1 MLSVILFRHGKSNWN
16 AKYDEDYDRPLA
28 ERGIS
33 ASKKMGIFIAERH
46 EIPDLVISSPAI
58 RTQDT
63 AKLAIEAGGWD
74 TVTTLTLSDYLY
86 LASKHTIISLLSKQ
100 KEIYSSICI
109 VGHEPS
115 MSSFIN
121 NQTNQKNIKYPTCT
135 MAMINFDIDYWSE
148 IKKRKGTLMWLKRPK
163 KEIETY

>member
-1 MLSVILFRHGKSNWN
+1 MKSVILFRHGKSNWN
-16 AKYDEDYDRPLA
+16 AIYDKDYERPLA
-28 ERGIS
+28 ERGIL
-33 ASKKMGIFIAERH
+33 ASKKMGIYLAEKN

-58 RTQDT
+58 RTQNT
-63 AKLAIEAGGWD
+63 AKLAIEAGAWD
-74 TVTTLTLSDYLY
+74 TVTTFTLSDSLY
-86 LASKHTIISLLSKQ
+86 LASQYTIISLLSKQ
-100 KEIYSSICI
+100 KEIFSSICI

-121 NQTNQKNIKYPTCT
+121 NQTNQRNSKYPTCT
-135 MAMINFDIDYWSE
+135 MAMINFDIDHWSE

>member
-1 MLSVILFRHGKSNWN
+1 MKCVILFRHGKSNWSAIYN
-16 AKYDEDYDRPLA
+16 KDYERPLA
-28 ERGIS
+28 ERGIL
-33 ASKKMGIFIAERH
+33 ASKKMGIFIAEKN

-58 RTQDT
+58 RTHNT

-74 TVTTLTLSDYLY
+74 SVTTLTLSDSLY
-86 LASKHTIISLLSKQ
+86 LASPSKIISLLSKQ
-100 KEIYSSICI
+100 KKIYSSICI

-121 NQTNQKNIKYPTCT
+121 NQTNQRNSKYPTCT
-135 MAMINFDIDYWSE
+135 MAMINFDIDHWSE

-163 KEIETY
+163 KDIETF

>member
-1 MLSVILFRHGKSNWN
+1 MVNLTGTLCMMKIMIDLWQKEEFQHQ
-16 AKYDEDYDRPLA
+16 
-28 ERGIS
+28 
-33 ASKKMGIFIAERH
+33 KKMGIFIAERH

-63 AKLAIEAGGWD
+63 AKLAIKAGGWD
-74 TVTTLTLSDYLY
+74 TVSTLTLSDYLY

-121 NQTNQKNIKYPTCT
+121 NQTEVN
-135 MAMINFDIDYWSE
+135 
-148 IKKRKGTLMWLKRPK
+148 
-163 KEIETY
+163 